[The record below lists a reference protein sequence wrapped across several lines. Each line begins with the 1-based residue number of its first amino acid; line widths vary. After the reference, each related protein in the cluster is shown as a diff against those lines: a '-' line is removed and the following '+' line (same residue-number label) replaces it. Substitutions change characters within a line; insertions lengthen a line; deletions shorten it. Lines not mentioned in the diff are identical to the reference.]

1 MKKKSKKEIN
11 CIKVNLNTKIKNDN
25 PKRLN
30 NITYVKIKENY
41 DSYHKHNNQNQKI
54 PKDSSTINKLTI
66 KNEFDIKKTHY
77 KDNNINISL
86 IPYAHRKKINNK
98 NKEETKKIQRN
109 IISSRRIEYSKK
121 VKNAV
126 NIKRI
131 KNYKYDINKVII
143 IQKWVKGYLLRSFL
157 SNASEVEKIIN
168 EFVCHIHKYIFF
180 KLNIFK
186 KFKAYTFVNNKNI
199 NDNFIETKKYFSF
212 INDNISISN
221 INTNNN
227 TDTFTNNNTFSVGQ
241 ETPEIFENRNRG
253 LLIYQKR
260 IYKAP
265 SIRDLLMKNTDYDK
279 NKKINRTIN
288 PSNQNDKNE
297 INMIKF
303 QKAKSSN
310 NIKKNENIYKISSN
324 NNLYCKSIQTFSS
337 NNLKIK
343 EKEKDEINH
352 NKNGKTTN
360 LRTLLFSNINN
371 NINNNDEKLYKKPL
385 MKLLYITKETYLNKT
400 NIINTSPKSE
410 KLFLPKIY
418 QISLEENN
426 PINNEKIIKEKEYN
440 KKERND
446 NPTFGFEKIIIDEI
460 KEVKEDEEDDSQSQL
475 MKKINTSFYENFSE
489 SQISEININK
499 NNNKDYNIASS
510 SFQINP
516 CVYDKKKILIVLLI
530 KKQIN
535 FSLKPYV
542 FNTLKNYWKNKIF
555 S

>member
-1 MKKKSKKEIN
+1 MKKKSKREIN
-11 CIKVNLNTKIKNDN
+11 CIKVNLNTKIKYEN
-25 PKRLN
+25 PKQLN

-41 DSYHKHNNQNQKI
+41 DSYHKRNNQNQKI
-54 PKDSSTINKLTI
+54 SKDSSTINRLTI
-66 KNEFDIKKTHY
+66 KNEFELKNSHY
-77 KDNNINISL
+77 NANNINISL

-98 NKEETKKIQRN
+98 KIEEMEKMQRN
-109 IISSRRIEYSKK
+109 IISSRRLEYSKK

-126 NIKRI
+126 NIKKI
-131 KNYKYDINKVII
+131 KHFKYDINKVIV
-143 IQKWVKGYLLRSFL
+143 IQKWVKGYLLRCFL

-180 KLNIFK
+180 KFSIFK
-186 KFKAYTFVNNKNI
+186 KLRAYIFTNNKNI
-199 NDNFIETKKYFSF
+199 SDNFIETKKYFSF

-241 ETPEIFENRNRG
+241 ETPEVFENRNRG

-265 SIRDLLMKNTDYDK
+265 SIRDLLMKNTDFDK
-279 NKKINRTIN
+279 TKKINRTIN

-297 INMIKF
+297 INMIRF

-310 NIKKNENIYKISSN
+310 NIKKNENMYKINSN

-337 NNLKIK
+337 ANLKIK
-343 EKEKDEINH
+343 EKDEMSH

-360 LRTLLFSNINN
+360 LRTLLFSNIDNN
-371 NINNNDEKLYKKPL
+371 TNINNNVEKIYKKPL
-385 MKLLYITKETYLNKT
+385 LKSLYITKEIYLNKI

-410 KLFLPKIY
+410 KVFLPKIY
-418 QISLEENN
+418 QISLYEDNLINIDNN
-426 PINNEKIIKEKEYN
+426 IKEKDYN
-440 KKERND
+440 KKERNE
-446 NPTFGFEKIIIDEI
+446 NPAFGFEKILIDEI

-489 SQISEININK
+489 SQISEINNK
-499 NNNKDYNIASS
+499 KNKDYNIASS

-516 CVYDKKKILIVLLI
+516 CIYDKKKILIVLLL

-542 FNTLKNYWKNKIF
+542 FNTLKNYYKNKIF

>member
-1 MKKKSKKEIN
+1 MKKKSKREIN
-11 CIKVNLNTKIKNDN
+11 CIKVNLNTKIKCEN
-25 PKRLN
+25 PKKLN

-41 DSYHKHNNQNQKI
+41 DSYHKRNNQNQKI
-54 PKDSSTINKLTI
+54 SKDSSTINRLTI
-66 KNEFDIKKTHY
+66 KNEFELKKSHY
-77 KDNNINISL
+77 NVNNINISL

-98 NKEETKKIQRN
+98 KIEEMKKMQRN
-109 IISSRRIEYSKK
+109 IISSRRLEYSKK

-126 NIKRI
+126 NIKKI
-131 KNYKYDINKVII
+131 KQFKYDISKVIV
-143 IQKWVKGYLLRSFL
+143 IQKWVKGYLLRCFL

-180 KLNIFK
+180 KFSIFK
-186 KFKAYTFVNNKNI
+186 KLRAYTFLNNKNI
-199 NDNFIETKKYFSF
+199 SDNFIETKKYFSF

-241 ETPEIFENRNRG
+241 ETPEVFENRNRG

-265 SIRDLLMKNTDYDK
+265 SIRDLLMKNTDFDK
-279 NKKINRTIN
+279 TKKINRTIN

-297 INMIKF
+297 INMIRF

-310 NIKKNENIYKISSN
+310 NIKKNENMYKINSN

-337 NNLKIK
+337 ANLKIK
-343 EKEKDEINH
+343 EKDEMSH

-360 LRTLLFSNINN
+360 LRTLLFSNIDNN
-371 NINNNDEKLYKKPL
+371 TNINNNVEKIYKKPL
-385 MKLLYITKETYLNKT
+385 LKSLYITKEIYLNKI

-418 QISLEENN
+418 QISLYEDNLINIDNN
-426 PINNEKIIKEKEYN
+426 IKEKDYN
-440 KKERND
+440 KKERNE
-446 NPTFGFEKIIIDEI
+446 NPAFGFEKILIDEI

-489 SQISEININK
+489 SQISEINNK
-499 NNNKDYNIASS
+499 KNKDYNIASS

-516 CVYDKKKILIVLLI
+516 CIYDKKKILIVLLL

-542 FNTLKNYWKNKIF
+542 FNTLKNYYKNKIF

>member
-1 MKKKSKKEIN
+1 MKKKSKREIN
-11 CIKVNLNTKIKNDN
+11 CIKVNLNTKIKYEN
-25 PKRLN
+25 PKKLN

-41 DSYHKHNNQNQKI
+41 DSYHKRNNQNQKI
-54 PKDSSTINKLTI
+54 SKDSSTINRLTI
-66 KNEFDIKKTHY
+66 KNEFELKNYHY
-77 KDNNINISL
+77 NVNNINISL

-98 NKEETKKIQRN
+98 KIEEMKKMQRN
-109 IISSRRIEYSKK
+109 IISSRRLEYSKK

-126 NIKRI
+126 NIKKI
-131 KNYKYDINKVII
+131 KHFKYDINKVIV
-143 IQKWVKGYLLRSFL
+143 IQKWVKGYLLRCFL

-180 KLNIFK
+180 KFSIFK
-186 KFKAYTFVNNKNI
+186 KLRAYIFTNNKNI
-199 NDNFIETKKYFSF
+199 SDNFIETKKYFSF

-241 ETPEIFENRNRG
+241 ETPEVFENRNRG

-265 SIRDLLMKNTDYDK
+265 SIRDLLMKNTDFDK
-279 NKKINRTIN
+279 TKKINRTIN

-297 INMIKF
+297 INMIRF

-310 NIKKNENIYKISSN
+310 NIKKNENMYKINSN

-337 NNLKIK
+337 ANLKIK
-343 EKEKDEINH
+343 EKDETSH

-360 LRTLLFSNINN
+360 LRTLLFSNIDNN
-371 NINNNDEKLYKKPL
+371 TNINNNVEKIYKKPL
-385 MKLLYITKETYLNKT
+385 LKSLYITKEIYLNKIK
-400 NIINTSPKSE
+400 IINTSPKSE

-418 QISLEENN
+418 QISLYEDNLINIDNN
-426 PINNEKIIKEKEYN
+426 IKEKDYN
-440 KKERND
+440 KKERNE
-446 NPTFGFEKIIIDEI
+446 NPAFGFEKILIDEI

-489 SQISEININK
+489 SQISEINNK
-499 NNNKDYNIASS
+499 KNKDYNIASS

-516 CVYDKKKILIVLLI
+516 CIYDKKKILIVLLL

-542 FNTLKNYWKNKIF
+542 FNTLKNYYKNKIF

>member
-1 MKKKSKKEIN
+1 MKKKSKREIN
-11 CIKVNLNTKIKNDN
+11 CIKVNLNTKIKCEN
-25 PKRLN
+25 PKKLN

-41 DSYHKHNNQNQKI
+41 DSYHKRNNQNQKI
-54 PKDSSTINKLTI
+54 SKDSSTINRLTI
-66 KNEFDIKKTHY
+66 KNEFELKKSHY
-77 KDNNINISL
+77 NVNNINISL

-98 NKEETKKIQRN
+98 KIEEMKKMQRN
-109 IISSRRIEYSKK
+109 IISSRRLEYSKK

-126 NIKRI
+126 NIKKI
-131 KNYKYDINKVII
+131 KQFKYDISKVIV
-143 IQKWVKGYLLRSFL
+143 IQKWVKGYLLRCFL

-180 KLNIFK
+180 KFSIFK
-186 KFKAYTFVNNKNI
+186 KLRAYIFTNNKNI
-199 NDNFIETKKYFSF
+199 SDNFIETKKYFSF

-241 ETPEIFENRNRG
+241 ETPEVFENRNRG

-265 SIRDLLMKNTDYDK
+265 SIRDLLMKNTDFDK
-279 NKKINRTIN
+279 TKKINRTIN

-297 INMIKF
+297 INMIRF

-310 NIKKNENIYKISSN
+310 NIKKNENMYKINSN

-337 NNLKIK
+337 ANLKIK
-343 EKEKDEINH
+343 EKDEMSH

-360 LRTLLFSNINN
+360 LRTLLFSNIDNN
-371 NINNNDEKLYKKPL
+371 TNINNNVEKIYKKPL
-385 MKLLYITKETYLNKT
+385 LKSLYITKEIYLNKI

-418 QISLEENN
+418 QISLYEDNLINIDNN
-426 PINNEKIIKEKEYN
+426 IKEKDYN
-440 KKERND
+440 KKERNE
-446 NPTFGFEKIIIDEI
+446 NPAFGFEKILIDEI

-489 SQISEININK
+489 SQISEINNK
-499 NNNKDYNIASS
+499 KNKDYNIASS

-516 CVYDKKKILIVLLI
+516 CIYDKKKILIVLLL

-542 FNTLKNYWKNKIF
+542 FNTLKNYYKNKIF

>member
-1 MKKKSKKEIN
+1 MKKKSKREIN
-11 CIKVNLNTKIKNDN
+11 CIKVNLNTKIKCEN
-25 PKRLN
+25 PKKLN

-41 DSYHKHNNQNQKI
+41 DSYHKRNNQNQKI
-54 PKDSSTINKLTI
+54 SKDSSTINRLTI
-66 KNEFDIKKTHY
+66 KNEFELKKSHY
-77 KDNNINISL
+77 NVNNINISL

-98 NKEETKKIQRN
+98 KIEEMKKMQRN
-109 IISSRRIEYSKK
+109 IISSRRLEYSKK

-126 NIKRI
+126 NIKKI
-131 KNYKYDINKVII
+131 KQFKYDINKVIV
-143 IQKWVKGYLLRSFL
+143 IQKWVKGYLLRCFL

-180 KLNIFK
+180 KFSIFK
-186 KFKAYTFVNNKNI
+186 KLRAYIFTNNKNI
-199 NDNFIETKKYFSF
+199 SDNFIETKKYFSF

-241 ETPEIFENRNRG
+241 ETPEVFENRNRG

-265 SIRDLLMKNTDYDK
+265 SIRDLLMKNTDFDK
-279 NKKINRTIN
+279 TKKINRTIN

-297 INMIKF
+297 INMIRF

-310 NIKKNENIYKISSN
+310 NIKKNENMYKINSN

-337 NNLKIK
+337 ANLKIK
-343 EKEKDEINH
+343 EKDETSH

-360 LRTLLFSNINN
+360 LRTLLFSNIDNN
-371 NINNNDEKLYKKPL
+371 TNINNNVEKIYKKPL
-385 MKLLYITKETYLNKT
+385 LKSLYITKEIYLNKIK
-400 NIINTSPKSE
+400 IINTSPKSE

-418 QISLEENN
+418 QISLYEDNLINIDNN
-426 PINNEKIIKEKEYN
+426 IKEKDYN
-440 KKERND
+440 KKERNE
-446 NPTFGFEKIIIDEI
+446 NPAFGFEKILIDEI

-489 SQISEININK
+489 SQISEINNK
-499 NNNKDYNIASS
+499 KNKDYNIASS

-516 CVYDKKKILIVLLI
+516 CIYDKKKILIVLLL

-542 FNTLKNYWKNKIF
+542 FNTLKNYYKNKIF

>member
-1 MKKKSKKEIN
+1 MKKKSKREIN
-11 CIKVNLNTKIKNDN
+11 CIKVNLNTKIKCEN
-25 PKRLN
+25 PKKLN

-41 DSYHKHNNQNQKI
+41 DSYHKRNNQNQKI
-54 PKDSSTINKLTI
+54 SKDSSTINRLTI
-66 KNEFDIKKTHY
+66 KNEFELKNYHY
-77 KDNNINISL
+77 NVNNINISL

-98 NKEETKKIQRN
+98 KIEEMKKMQRN
-109 IISSRRIEYSKK
+109 IISSRRLEYSKK

-126 NIKRI
+126 NIKKI
-131 KNYKYDINKVII
+131 KHFKYDINKVIV
-143 IQKWVKGYLLRSFL
+143 IQKWVKGYLLRCFL

-180 KLNIFK
+180 KFSIFK
-186 KFKAYTFVNNKNI
+186 KLRAYIFTNNKNI
-199 NDNFIETKKYFSF
+199 SDNFIETKKYFSF

-241 ETPEIFENRNRG
+241 ETPEVFENRNRG

-265 SIRDLLMKNTDYDK
+265 SIRDLLMKNTDFDK
-279 NKKINRTIN
+279 IKKINRTIN

-297 INMIKF
+297 INMIRF

-310 NIKKNENIYKISSN
+310 NIKKNENMYKINSN

-337 NNLKIK
+337 ANLKIK
-343 EKEKDEINH
+343 EKDEMSH

-360 LRTLLFSNINN
+360 LRTLLFSNIDNN
-371 NINNNDEKLYKKPL
+371 TNINNNVEKIYKKPL
-385 MKLLYITKETYLNKT
+385 LKSLYITKEIYLNKIK
-400 NIINTSPKSE
+400 IINTSPKSE

-418 QISLEENN
+418 QISLYEDNLINIDNN
-426 PINNEKIIKEKEYN
+426 IKEKDYN
-440 KKERND
+440 KKERNE
-446 NPTFGFEKIIIDEI
+446 NPAFGFEKILIDEI

-489 SQISEININK
+489 SQISEINNK
-499 NNNKDYNIASS
+499 KNKDYNIASS

-516 CVYDKKKILIVLLI
+516 CIYDKKKILIVLLL

-542 FNTLKNYWKNKIF
+542 FNTLKNYYKNKIF

>member
-1 MKKKSKKEIN
+1 MKKKSKREIN
-11 CIKVNLNTKIKNDN
+11 CIKVNLNTKIKYEN
-25 PKRLN
+25 PKKLN

-41 DSYHKHNNQNQKI
+41 DSYHKRNNQNQKI
-54 PKDSSTINKLTI
+54 SKDSSTINRLTI
-66 KNEFDIKKTHY
+66 KNEFELKKSHY
-77 KDNNINISL
+77 NVNNINISL

-98 NKEETKKIQRN
+98 KIEEMKKMQRN
-109 IISSRRIEYSKK
+109 IISSRRLEYSKK

-126 NIKRI
+126 NIKKI
-131 KNYKYDINKVII
+131 KHFKYDISKVIV
-143 IQKWVKGYLLRSFL
+143 IQKWVKGYLLRCFL

-180 KLNIFK
+180 KFSIFK
-186 KFKAYTFVNNKNI
+186 KLRAYIFTNNKNI
-199 NDNFIETKKYFSF
+199 SDNFIETKKYFSF

-241 ETPEIFENRNRG
+241 ETPEVFENRNRG

-265 SIRDLLMKNTDYDK
+265 SIRDLLMKNTDFDK
-279 NKKINRTIN
+279 TKKINRTIN

-297 INMIKF
+297 INMIRF

-310 NIKKNENIYKISSN
+310 NIKKNENMYKINSN

-337 NNLKIK
+337 ANLKIK
-343 EKEKDEINH
+343 EKDETSH

-360 LRTLLFSNINN
+360 LRTLLFSNIDNN
-371 NINNNDEKLYKKPL
+371 TNINNNVEKIYKKPL
-385 MKLLYITKETYLNKT
+385 LKSLYITKEIYLNKI

-418 QISLEENN
+418 QISLYEDNLINIDNN
-426 PINNEKIIKEKEYN
+426 IKEKDYN
-440 KKERND
+440 KKERNE
-446 NPTFGFEKIIIDEI
+446 NPAFGFEKILIDEI

-475 MKKINTSFYENFSE
+475 MKKINTSFYENFSD
-489 SQISEININK
+489 SQISEINNK
-499 NNNKDYNIASS
+499 KNKDYNIASS

-516 CVYDKKKILIVLLI
+516 CIYDKKKILIVLLL

-542 FNTLKNYWKNKIF
+542 FNTLKNYYKNKIF

>member
-1 MKKKSKKEIN
+1 MKKKSKREIN
-11 CIKVNLNTKIKNDN
+11 CIKVNLNTKIKYEN
-25 PKRLN
+25 PKQLN

-41 DSYHKHNNQNQKI
+41 DSYHKRNNQNQKI
-54 PKDSSTINKLTI
+54 SKDSSTINRLTI
-66 KNEFDIKKTHY
+66 KNEFELKKSHY
-77 KDNNINISL
+77 NVNNINISL

-98 NKEETKKIQRN
+98 KIEEMKKMQRN
-109 IISSRRIEYSKK
+109 IISSRRLEYSKK

-126 NIKRI
+126 NIKKI
-131 KNYKYDINKVII
+131 KHFKYDINKVIV
-143 IQKWVKGYLLRSFL
+143 IQKWVKGYLLRCFL

-180 KLNIFK
+180 KFSIFK
-186 KFKAYTFVNNKNI
+186 KLRAYIFTNNKNI
-199 NDNFIETKKYFSF
+199 SDNFIETKKYFSF

-241 ETPEIFENRNRG
+241 ETPEVFENRNRG

-265 SIRDLLMKNTDYDK
+265 SIRDLLMKNTDFDK
-279 NKKINRTIN
+279 TKKINRTIN

-297 INMIKF
+297 INMIRF

-310 NIKKNENIYKISSN
+310 NIKKNENMYKINSN

-337 NNLKIK
+337 ANLKIK
-343 EKEKDEINH
+343 EKEEMSH

-360 LRTLLFSNINN
+360 LRTLLFSNIDNN
-371 NINNNDEKLYKKPL
+371 TNINNNVEKIYKKPL
-385 MKLLYITKETYLNKT
+385 LKSLYITKEIYLNKIK
-400 NIINTSPKSE
+400 IINTSPKSE

-418 QISLEENN
+418 QISLYEDNLINIDNN
-426 PINNEKIIKEKEYN
+426 IKEKDYN
-440 KKERND
+440 KKERNE
-446 NPTFGFEKIIIDEI
+446 NPAFGFEKILIDEI

-489 SQISEININK
+489 SQISEINNK
-499 NNNKDYNIASS
+499 KNKDYNIASS

-516 CVYDKKKILIVLLI
+516 CIYDKKKILIVLLL

-542 FNTLKNYWKNKIF
+542 FNTLKNYYKNKIF

>member
-1 MKKKSKKEIN
+1 MKKKSKREIN
-11 CIKVNLNTKIKNDN
+11 CIKVNLNTKIKYEN
-25 PKRLN
+25 PKKLN

-41 DSYHKHNNQNQKI
+41 DSYHKRNNQNQKI
-54 PKDSSTINKLTI
+54 SKDSSTINRLTI
-66 KNEFDIKKTHY
+66 KNEFELKKSHY
-77 KDNNINISL
+77 NVNNINISL

-98 NKEETKKIQRN
+98 KIEEMKKMQRN
-109 IISSRRIEYSKK
+109 IISSRRLEYSKK

-126 NIKRI
+126 NVKKIKHF
-131 KNYKYDINKVII
+131 KYDINKVIV
-143 IQKWVKGYLLRSFL
+143 IQKWVKGYLLRCFL

-168 EFVCHIHKYIFF
+168 EFVCHLHKYIFF
-180 KLNIFK
+180 KFNIFK
-186 KFKAYTFVNNKNI
+186 KLRAYTFVNNKNI
-199 NDNFIETKKYFSF
+199 SDNFIETKKYFSF

-241 ETPEIFENRNRG
+241 ETPEVFENRNRG

-265 SIRDLLMKNTDYDK
+265 SIRDLLMKNTDFDK
-279 NKKINRTIN
+279 TKKINRTIN

-297 INMIKF
+297 INMIRF

-310 NIKKNENIYKISSN
+310 NIKKNENMYKINSN

-337 NNLKIK
+337 ANLKIK
-343 EKEKDEINH
+343 EKDEMSH

-360 LRTLLFSNINN
+360 LRTLLFSNIDNN
-371 NINNNDEKLYKKPL
+371 TNINNNVEKIYKKPL
-385 MKLLYITKETYLNKT
+385 LKSLYITKEIYLNKIK
-400 NIINTSPKSE
+400 IINTSPKSE

-418 QISLEENN
+418 QISLYEDNLINIDNN
-426 PINNEKIIKEKEYN
+426 IKEKDYN
-440 KKERND
+440 KKERNE
-446 NPTFGFEKIIIDEI
+446 NPAFGFEKILIDEI

-489 SQISEININK
+489 SQISEINNK
-499 NNNKDYNIASS
+499 KNKDYNIASS

-516 CVYDKKKILIVLLI
+516 CIYDKKKILIVLLL

-542 FNTLKNYWKNKIF
+542 FNTLKNYYKNKIF

>member
-1 MKKKSKKEIN
+1 MKMKSKREIN
-11 CIKVNLNTKIKNDN
+11 CIKVNLNTKIKYEN
-25 PKRLN
+25 PKKLN

-41 DSYHKHNNQNQKI
+41 DSYHKRNNQNQKI
-54 PKDSSTINKLTI
+54 SKDSSTINRLTI
-66 KNEFDIKKTHY
+66 KNEFEPKKSHY
-77 KDNNINISL
+77 NVNNINISL

-98 NKEETKKIQRN
+98 KIEEMKKIQRN
-109 IISSRRIEYSKK
+109 IISSRRLEYSKK

-126 NIKRI
+126 NIKKI
-131 KNYKYDINKVII
+131 KQFKYDISKVIV
-143 IQKWVKGYLLRSFL
+143 IQKWVKGYLLRCFL

-180 KLNIFK
+180 KFSIFK
-186 KFKAYTFVNNKNI
+186 KLRAYNFVNNKNI
-199 NDNFIETKKYFSF
+199 SDNFIETKKYFSF

-241 ETPEIFENRNRG
+241 ETPEVFENRNRG

-265 SIRDLLMKNTDYDK
+265 SIRDLLMKNTDFDK
-279 NKKINRTIN
+279 TKKINRTIN

-297 INMIKF
+297 INMIRF

-310 NIKKNENIYKISSN
+310 NIKKNENMYKINSN

-337 NNLKIK
+337 ANLKIK
-343 EKEKDEINH
+343 EKEEMSH

-360 LRTLLFSNINN
+360 LRTLLFSNIDNN
-371 NINNNDEKLYKKPL
+371 TNINNNVEKIYKKPL
-385 MKLLYITKETYLNKT
+385 LKSLYITKEIYLNKI

-418 QISLEENN
+418 QISLYEDNLINIDNN
-426 PINNEKIIKEKEYN
+426 IKEKDYN
-440 KKERND
+440 KKERNE
-446 NPTFGFEKIIIDEI
+446 NPAFGFEKILIDEI

-489 SQISEININK
+489 SQISEINNK
-499 NNNKDYNIASS
+499 KNKDYNIASS

-516 CVYDKKKILIVLLI
+516 CIYDKKKILIVLLL

-542 FNTLKNYWKNKIF
+542 FNTLKNYYKNKIF

>member
-1 MKKKSKKEIN
+1 MKKKSKREIN
-11 CIKVNLNTKIKNDN
+11 CIKVNLNTKIKCEN
-25 PKRLN
+25 PKKLN

-41 DSYHKHNNQNQKI
+41 DSYHKRNNQNQKI
-54 PKDSSTINKLTI
+54 SKDSSTINRLTI
-66 KNEFDIKKTHY
+66 KNEFELKNSHY
-77 KDNNINISL
+77 NVNNINISL
-86 IPYAHRKKINNK
+86 IPYDHRKKINNK
-98 NKEETKKIQRN
+98 KLEEMKKMQRN
-109 IISSRRIEYSKK
+109 IISSRRLEYSKK

-126 NIKRI
+126 NIKKI
-131 KNYKYDINKVII
+131 KHFKYDISKVIV
-143 IQKWVKGYLLRSFL
+143 IQKWVKGYLLRCFL

-180 KLNIFK
+180 KFSIFK
-186 KFKAYTFVNNKNI
+186 KLRAYIFTNNKNI
-199 NDNFIETKKYFSF
+199 SDNFIETKKYFSF

-241 ETPEIFENRNRG
+241 ETPEVFENRNRG

-265 SIRDLLMKNTDYDK
+265 SIRDLLMKNTDFDK
-279 NKKINRTIN
+279 TKKINRTIN

-297 INMIKF
+297 INMIRF

-310 NIKKNENIYKISSN
+310 NIKKNENMYKINSN

-337 NNLKIK
+337 ANLKIK
-343 EKEKDEINH
+343 EKDEMSH

-360 LRTLLFSNINN
+360 LRTLLFSNIDNN
-371 NINNNDEKLYKKPL
+371 ININNNVEKIYKKPL
-385 MKLLYITKETYLNKT
+385 LKSLYITKEIYLNKI

-418 QISLEENN
+418 QISLYEDNLINIDNN
-426 PINNEKIIKEKEYN
+426 IKEKDYN
-440 KKERND
+440 KKERNE
-446 NPTFGFEKIIIDEI
+446 NPAFGFEKILIDEI

-489 SQISEININK
+489 SQISEINNK
-499 NNNKDYNIASS
+499 KNKDYNIASS

-516 CVYDKKKILIVLLI
+516 CIYDKKKILIVLLL

-542 FNTLKNYWKNKIF
+542 FNTLKNYYKNKIF

>member
-1 MKKKSKKEIN
+1 MKKKSKREIN
-11 CIKVNLNTKIKNDN
+11 CIKVNLNTKIKYEN
-25 PKRLN
+25 PKKLN

-41 DSYHKHNNQNQKI
+41 DSYHKRNNQNQKI
-54 PKDSSTINKLTI
+54 SKDSSTINRLTI
-66 KNEFDIKKTHY
+66 KNEFELKKSHY
-77 KDNNINISL
+77 NVNNINISL

-98 NKEETKKIQRN
+98 KIEEMKKMQRN
-109 IISSRRIEYSKK
+109 IISSRRLEYSKK

-126 NIKRI
+126 NIKKI
-131 KNYKYDINKVII
+131 KQFKYDISKVIV
-143 IQKWVKGYLLRSFL
+143 IQKWVKGYLLRCFL

-180 KLNIFK
+180 KFSIFK
-186 KFKAYTFVNNKNI
+186 KLRAYTFINNKNI
-199 NDNFIETKKYFSF
+199 SDNFIETKKYFSF

-241 ETPEIFENRNRG
+241 ETPEVFENRNRG

-265 SIRDLLMKNTDYDK
+265 SIRDLLMKNTDFDK
-279 NKKINRTIN
+279 TKKINRTIN

-297 INMIKF
+297 INMIRF

-310 NIKKNENIYKISSN
+310 NIKKNENMYKINSN

-337 NNLKIK
+337 ANLKIK
-343 EKEKDEINH
+343 EKDEMSH

-360 LRTLLFSNINN
+360 LRTLLFSNIDNN
-371 NINNNDEKLYKKPL
+371 TNINNNVEKIYKKPL
-385 MKLLYITKETYLNKT
+385 LKSLYITKEIYLNKI

-418 QISLEENN
+418 QISLYEDNLINIDNN
-426 PINNEKIIKEKEYN
+426 IKEKDYN
-440 KKERND
+440 KKERNE
-446 NPTFGFEKIIIDEI
+446 NPAFGFEKILIDEI

-489 SQISEININK
+489 SQISEINNK
-499 NNNKDYNIASS
+499 KNKDYNIASS

-516 CVYDKKKILIVLLI
+516 CIYDKKKILIVLLL

-542 FNTLKNYWKNKIF
+542 FNTLKNYYKNKIF

>member
-1 MKKKSKKEIN
+1 MKKKSKREIN
-11 CIKVNLNTKIKNDN
+11 CIKVNLNTKIKYEN
-25 PKRLN
+25 PKKLN

-41 DSYHKHNNQNQKI
+41 DSYHKRNNQNQKI
-54 PKDSSTINKLTI
+54 SKDSSTINRLTI
-66 KNEFDIKKTHY
+66 KNEFELKNSHY
-77 KDNNINISL
+77 NVNNINISL

-98 NKEETKKIQRN
+98 KIEEMKKMQRN
-109 IISSRRIEYSKK
+109 IISSRRLEYSKK

-126 NIKRI
+126 NIKKI
-131 KNYKYDINKVII
+131 KQFKYDISKVIV
-143 IQKWVKGYLLRSFL
+143 IQKWVKGYLLRCFL

-180 KLNIFK
+180 KFSIFK
-186 KFKAYTFVNNKNI
+186 KLRAYIFTNNKNI
-199 NDNFIETKKYFSF
+199 SDNFIETKKYFSF

-241 ETPEIFENRNRG
+241 ETPEVFENRNRG

-265 SIRDLLMKNTDYDK
+265 SIRDLLMKNTDFDK
-279 NKKINRTIN
+279 TKKINRTIN

-297 INMIKF
+297 INMIRF

-310 NIKKNENIYKISSN
+310 NIKKNENMYKINSN

-337 NNLKIK
+337 ANLKIK
-343 EKEKDEINH
+343 EKDEMSH

-360 LRTLLFSNINN
+360 LRTLLFSNIDNN
-371 NINNNDEKLYKKPL
+371 ININNNVEKIYKKPL
-385 MKLLYITKETYLNKT
+385 LKSLYITKEIYLNKI

-418 QISLEENN
+418 QISLYEDNLINIDNN
-426 PINNEKIIKEKEYN
+426 IKEKDYN
-440 KKERND
+440 KKERNE
-446 NPTFGFEKIIIDEI
+446 NPAFGFEKILIDEI

-489 SQISEININK
+489 SQISEINNK
-499 NNNKDYNIASS
+499 KNKDYNIASS

-516 CVYDKKKILIVLLI
+516 CIYDKKKILIVLLL

-542 FNTLKNYWKNKIF
+542 FNTLKNYYKNKIF

>member
-1 MKKKSKKEIN
+1 MKKKSKREIN
-11 CIKVNLNTKIKNDN
+11 CIKVNLNTKIKYEN
-25 PKRLN
+25 PKKLN

-41 DSYHKHNNQNQKI
+41 DSYHKRNNQNQKI
-54 PKDSSTINKLTI
+54 SKDSSTINRLTI
-66 KNEFDIKKTHY
+66 KNEFELKNSHY
-77 KDNNINISL
+77 NANNINISL

-98 NKEETKKIQRN
+98 KIEEMKKMQRN
-109 IISSRRIEYSKK
+109 IISSRRLEYSKK

-126 NIKRI
+126 NIKKI
-131 KNYKYDINKVII
+131 KQFKYDISKVIV
-143 IQKWVKGYLLRSFL
+143 IQKWVKGYLLRCFL

-168 EFVCHIHKYIFF
+168 EFVCHLHKYIFF
-180 KLNIFK
+180 KFSIFK
-186 KFKAYTFVNNKNI
+186 KLRAYTFVNNKNI
-199 NDNFIETKKYFSF
+199 SDNFIETKKYFSF

-241 ETPEIFENRNRG
+241 ETPEVFENRNRG

-265 SIRDLLMKNTDYDK
+265 SIRDLLMKNTDFDK
-279 NKKINRTIN
+279 TKKINRTIN

-297 INMIKF
+297 INMIRF

-310 NIKKNENIYKISSN
+310 NIKKNENMYKINSN

-337 NNLKIK
+337 ANLKIK
-343 EKEKDEINH
+343 EKDEMSH

-360 LRTLLFSNINN
+360 LRTLLFSNIDNN
-371 NINNNDEKLYKKPL
+371 TNINNNVEKIYKKPL
-385 MKLLYITKETYLNKT
+385 LKSLYITKEIYLNKIK
-400 NIINTSPKSE
+400 IINTSPKSE

-418 QISLEENN
+418 QISLYEDNLINIDNN
-426 PINNEKIIKEKEYN
+426 IKEKDYN
-440 KKERND
+440 KKERNE
-446 NPTFGFEKIIIDEI
+446 NPAFGFEKILIDEI

-489 SQISEININK
+489 SQISEINNK
-499 NNNKDYNIASS
+499 KNKDYNIASS

-516 CVYDKKKILIVLLI
+516 CIYDKKKILIVLLL

-542 FNTLKNYWKNKIF
+542 FNTLKNYYKNKIF

>member
-1 MKKKSKKEIN
+1 MKKKSKREIN
-11 CIKVNLNTKIKNDN
+11 CIKVNLNTKIKCEN
-25 PKRLN
+25 PKKLN

-41 DSYHKHNNQNQKI
+41 DSYHKRNNQNQKI
-54 PKDSSTINKLTI
+54 SKDSSTINRLTI
-66 KNEFDIKKTHY
+66 KNDFELKNSHY
-77 KDNNINISL
+77 NVNNINISL

-98 NKEETKKIQRN
+98 KIEEMKKMQRN
-109 IISSRRIEYSKK
+109 IISSRRLEYSKK

-126 NIKRI
+126 NIKKI
-131 KNYKYDINKVII
+131 KQFKYDISKVIV
-143 IQKWVKGYLLRSFL
+143 IQKWVKGYLLRCFL

-168 EFVCHIHKYIFF
+168 EFVCHLHKYIFF
-180 KLNIFK
+180 KFSIFK
-186 KFKAYTFVNNKNI
+186 KLRAYTFINNKNI
-199 NDNFIETKKYFSF
+199 SDNFIETKKYFSF

-241 ETPEIFENRNRG
+241 ETPEVFENRNRG

-265 SIRDLLMKNTDYDK
+265 SIRDLLMKNTDFDK
-279 NKKINRTIN
+279 TKKINRTIN

-297 INMIKF
+297 INMIRF

-310 NIKKNENIYKISSN
+310 NIKKNENMYKINSN

-337 NNLKIK
+337 ANLKIK
-343 EKEKDEINH
+343 EKDEMSH

-360 LRTLLFSNINN
+360 LRTLLFSNIDNN
-371 NINNNDEKLYKKPL
+371 TNINNNVEKIYKKPL
-385 MKLLYITKETYLNKT
+385 LKSLYITKEIYLNKI

-418 QISLEENN
+418 QISLYEDNLINIDNN
-426 PINNEKIIKEKEYN
+426 IKEKDYN
-440 KKERND
+440 KKERNE
-446 NPTFGFEKIIIDEI
+446 NPAFGFEKILIDEI

-489 SQISEININK
+489 SQISEINNK
-499 NNNKDYNIASS
+499 KNKDYNIASS

-516 CVYDKKKILIVLLI
+516 CIYDKKKILIVLLL

-542 FNTLKNYWKNKIF
+542 FNTLKNYYKNKIF

>member
-1 MKKKSKKEIN
+1 MKKKSKREIN
-11 CIKVNLNTKIKNDN
+11 CIKVNLNTKIKYEN
-25 PKRLN
+25 PKKLN

-41 DSYHKHNNQNQKI
+41 DSYHKRNNQNQKI
-54 PKDSSTINKLTI
+54 SKDSSTINRLTI
-66 KNEFDIKKTHY
+66 KNEFELKNSHY
-77 KDNNINISL
+77 NVNNINISL

-98 NKEETKKIQRN
+98 KIEEMKKMQRN
-109 IISSRRIEYSKK
+109 IISSRRLEYSKK

-126 NIKRI
+126 NIKKI
-131 KNYKYDINKVII
+131 KQFKYDISKVIV
-143 IQKWVKGYLLRSFL
+143 IQKWVKGYLLRCFL

-180 KLNIFK
+180 KFSIFK
-186 KFKAYTFVNNKNI
+186 KLRAYTLVNNKNI
-199 NDNFIETKKYFSF
+199 SDNFIETKKYFSF

-241 ETPEIFENRNRG
+241 ETPEVFENRNRG

-265 SIRDLLMKNTDYDK
+265 SIRDLLMKNTDFDK
-279 NKKINRTIN
+279 TKKINRTIN

-297 INMIKF
+297 INMIRF

-310 NIKKNENIYKISSN
+310 NIKKNENMYKINSN

-337 NNLKIK
+337 ANLKIK
-343 EKEKDEINH
+343 EKDEMSH

-360 LRTLLFSNINN
+360 LRTLLFSNIDNN
-371 NINNNDEKLYKKPL
+371 TNINNNVEKIYKKPL
-385 MKLLYITKETYLNKT
+385 LKSLYITKEIYLNKIK
-400 NIINTSPKSE
+400 IINTSPKSE

-418 QISLEENN
+418 QISLYEDNLINIDNN
-426 PINNEKIIKEKEYN
+426 IKEKDYN
-440 KKERND
+440 KKERNE
-446 NPTFGFEKIIIDEI
+446 NPAFGFEKILIDEI

-489 SQISEININK
+489 SQISEINNK
-499 NNNKDYNIASS
+499 KNKDYNIASS

-516 CVYDKKKILIVLLI
+516 CIYDKKKILIVLLL

-542 FNTLKNYWKNKIF
+542 FNTLKNYYKNKIF

>member
-1 MKKKSKKEIN
+1 MKKKSKREIN
-11 CIKVNLNTKIKNDN
+11 CIKVNLNTKIKYEN
-25 PKRLN
+25 PKKLN

-41 DSYHKHNNQNQKI
+41 DSYHKRNNQNQKI
-54 PKDSSTINKLTI
+54 SKDSSTINRLTI
-66 KNEFDIKKTHY
+66 KNEFELKNSHY
-77 KDNNINISL
+77 NVNNINISL

-98 NKEETKKIQRN
+98 KIEEMKKMQRN
-109 IISSRRIEYSKK
+109 IISSRRLEYSKK

-126 NIKRI
+126 NIKKI
-131 KNYKYDINKVII
+131 KQFKYDISKVIV
-143 IQKWVKGYLLRSFL
+143 IQKWVKGYLLRCFL

-168 EFVCHIHKYIFF
+168 EFVCHLHKYIFF
-180 KLNIFK
+180 KFSIFK
-186 KFKAYTFVNNKNI
+186 KLRAYTFVNNKNI
-199 NDNFIETKKYFSF
+199 SDNFIETKKYFSF

-241 ETPEIFENRNRG
+241 ETPEVFENRNRG

-265 SIRDLLMKNTDYDK
+265 SIRDLLMKNTDFDK
-279 NKKINRTIN
+279 TKKINRTIN

-297 INMIKF
+297 INMIRF

-310 NIKKNENIYKISSN
+310 NIKKNENMYKINSN

-337 NNLKIK
+337 ANLKIK
-343 EKEKDEINH
+343 EKDETSH

-360 LRTLLFSNINN
+360 LRTLLFSNIDNN
-371 NINNNDEKLYKKPL
+371 TNINNNVEKIYKKPL
-385 MKLLYITKETYLNKT
+385 LKSLYITKEIYLNKI

-418 QISLEENN
+418 QISLYEDNLINIDNN
-426 PINNEKIIKEKEYN
+426 IKEKDYN
-440 KKERND
+440 KKERNE
-446 NPTFGFEKIIIDEI
+446 NPAFGFEKILIDEI

-489 SQISEININK
+489 SQISEINNK
-499 NNNKDYNIASS
+499 KNKDYNIASS

-516 CVYDKKKILIVLLI
+516 CIYDKKKILIVLLL

-542 FNTLKNYWKNKIF
+542 FNTLKNYYKNKIF

>member
-1 MKKKSKKEIN
+1 MKKKSKREIN
-11 CIKVNLNTKIKNDN
+11 CIKVNLNTKIKYEN
-25 PKRLN
+25 PKKLN

-41 DSYHKHNNQNQKI
+41 DSYHKRNNQNQKI
-54 PKDSSTINKLTI
+54 SKDSSTINRLTI
-66 KNEFDIKKTHY
+66 KNEFELKKSHY
-77 KDNNINISL
+77 NVNNINISL

-98 NKEETKKIQRN
+98 KIEEMKKMQRN
-109 IISSRRIEYSKK
+109 IISSRRLEYSKK

-126 NIKRI
+126 NIKKI
-131 KNYKYDINKVII
+131 KHFKYDISKVIV
-143 IQKWVKGYLLRSFL
+143 IQKWVKGYLLRCFL

-180 KLNIFK
+180 KFSIFK
-186 KFKAYTFVNNKNI
+186 KLRAYIFTNNKNI
-199 NDNFIETKKYFSF
+199 SDNFIETKKYFSF

-241 ETPEIFENRNRG
+241 ETPEVFENRNRG

-265 SIRDLLMKNTDYDK
+265 SIRDLLMKNTDFDK
-279 NKKINRTIN
+279 TKKINRTIN

-297 INMIKF
+297 INMIRF

-310 NIKKNENIYKISSN
+310 NIKKNENMYKINSN

-337 NNLKIK
+337 ANLKIK
-343 EKEKDEINH
+343 EKDETSH

-360 LRTLLFSNINN
+360 LRTLLFSNIDNN
-371 NINNNDEKLYKKPL
+371 TNINNNVEKIYKKPL
-385 MKLLYITKETYLNKT
+385 LKSLYITKEIYLNKIK
-400 NIINTSPKSE
+400 IINTSPKSE

-418 QISLEENN
+418 QISLYEDNL
-426 PINNEKIIKEKEYN
+426 INIDNIIKEKDYN
-440 KKERND
+440 KKERNE
-446 NPTFGFEKIIIDEI
+446 NPSFAFEKILIDEI

-489 SQISEININK
+489 SQISEINNK
-499 NNNKDYNIASS
+499 KNKDYNIASS

-516 CVYDKKKILIVLLI
+516 CIYDKKKILIVLLL

-542 FNTLKNYWKNKIF
+542 FNTLKNYYKNKIF

>member
-1 MKKKSKKEIN
+1 MKKKSKREIN
-11 CIKVNLNTKIKNDN
+11 CIKVNLNTKNKYENH
-25 PKRLN
+25 KKLN

-41 DSYHKHNNQNQKI
+41 DSYHKRNNPTQKI
-54 PKDSSTINKLTI
+54 SKDSSTINRLTI
-66 KNEFDIKKTHY
+66 KDEFEIKKIHY
-77 KDNNINISL
+77 HENNINISL
-86 IPYAHRKKINNK
+86 IPYSHKKKINNK
-98 NKEETKKIQRN
+98 KKEETKNIQRN
-109 IISSRRIEYSKK
+109 IISLRRMEYSKK
-121 VKNAV
+121 VKNAA
-126 NIKRI
+126 NIKKI
-131 KNYKYDINKVII
+131 KNCKYDINKIII

-180 KLNIFK
+180 KFSIFK
-186 KFKAYTFVNNKNI
+186 KLRAYIFTNNKNI
-199 NDNFIETKKYFSF
+199 SDNFIETKKYFSF

-241 ETPEIFENRNRG
+241 ETPEVFENRNRG

-265 SIRDLLMKNTDYDK
+265 SIRDLLMKNTDFDK
-279 NKKINRTIN
+279 TKKINRTIN

-297 INMIKF
+297 INMIRF

-310 NIKKNENIYKISSN
+310 NIKKNENMYKINSN

-337 NNLKIK
+337 ANLKIK
-343 EKEKDEINH
+343 EKDEMSH

-360 LRTLLFSNINN
+360 LRTLLFSNIDNNTNTNN
-371 NINNNDEKLYKKPL
+371 NVEKIYKKPL
-385 MKLLYITKETYLNKT
+385 LKSLYITKEIYLNKI

-418 QISLEENN
+418 QISLYEDNLINIDNN
-426 PINNEKIIKEKEYN
+426 IKEKDYN
-440 KKERND
+440 KKERNE
-446 NPTFGFEKIIIDEI
+446 NPAFGFEKILIDEI

-489 SQISEININK
+489 SQISEINNK
-499 NNNKDYNIASS
+499 KNKDYNIASS

-516 CVYDKKKILIVLLI
+516 CIYDKKKILIVLLL

-542 FNTLKNYWKNKIF
+542 FNTLKNYYKNKIF

>member
-1 MKKKSKKEIN
+1 MKKKSKREIN
-11 CIKVNLNTKIKNDN
+11 CIKVNLNTKIKCEN
-25 PKRLN
+25 PKKLN

-41 DSYHKHNNQNQKI
+41 DSYHKRNNQNQKI
-54 PKDSSTINKLTI
+54 SKDSSTINRLTI
-66 KNEFDIKKTHY
+66 KNEFELKNSHY
-77 KDNNINISL
+77 NVNNINISL

-98 NKEETKKIQRN
+98 KIEEMKKMQRN
-109 IISSRRIEYSKK
+109 IISSRRLEYSKK

-126 NIKRI
+126 NIKKI
-131 KNYKYDINKVII
+131 KHFKYDINKVIV
-143 IQKWVKGYLLRSFL
+143 IQKWVKGYLLRCFL

-180 KLNIFK
+180 KFSIFK
-186 KFKAYTFVNNKNI
+186 KLRAYIFTNNKNI
-199 NDNFIETKKYFSF
+199 SDNFIETKKYFSF

-241 ETPEIFENRNRG
+241 ETPEVFENRNRG

-265 SIRDLLMKNTDYDK
+265 SIRDLLMKNTDFDK
-279 NKKINRTIN
+279 TKKINRTIN

-297 INMIKF
+297 INMIRF

-310 NIKKNENIYKISSN
+310 NIKKNENMYKINSN

-337 NNLKIK
+337 ANLKIK
-343 EKEKDEINH
+343 EKDETSH

-360 LRTLLFSNINN
+360 LRTLLFSNIDNN
-371 NINNNDEKLYKKPL
+371 TNINNNVEKIYKKPL
-385 MKLLYITKETYLNKT
+385 LKSLYITKEIYLNKI

-418 QISLEENN
+418 QISLYEDNLINIDNN
-426 PINNEKIIKEKEYN
+426 IKEKDYN
-440 KKERND
+440 KKERNE
-446 NPTFGFEKIIIDEI
+446 NPAFGFEKILIDEI

-489 SQISEININK
+489 SQISEINNK
-499 NNNKDYNIASS
+499 KNKDYNIASS

-516 CVYDKKKILIVLLI
+516 CIYDKKKILIVLLL

-542 FNTLKNYWKNKIF
+542 FNTLKNYYKNKIF

>member
-1 MKKKSKKEIN
+1 MKKKSKREIN
-11 CIKVNLNTKIKNDN
+11 CIKVDLNTKIEYEN
-25 PKRLN
+25 PKKLN

-41 DSYHKHNNQNQKI
+41 DSYHKRNNQNQKI
-54 PKDSSTINKLTI
+54 SKDSSTINRLTI
-66 KNEFDIKKTHY
+66 KNEFELKKSHY
-77 KDNNINISL
+77 NVNNINISL

-98 NKEETKKIQRN
+98 KIEEMKKMQRN
-109 IISSRRIEYSKK
+109 IISSRRLEYSKK

-126 NIKRI
+126 NIKKI
-131 KNYKYDINKVII
+131 KQFKYDISKVIV
-143 IQKWVKGYLLRSFL
+143 IQKWVKGYLLRCFL

-180 KLNIFK
+180 KFSIFK
-186 KFKAYTFVNNKNI
+186 KLRAYIFTNNKNI
-199 NDNFIETKKYFSF
+199 SDNFIETKKYFSF

-241 ETPEIFENRNRG
+241 ETPEVFENRNRG

-265 SIRDLLMKNTDYDK
+265 SIRDLLMKNTDFDK
-279 NKKINRTIN
+279 TKKINRTIN

-297 INMIKF
+297 INMIRF

-310 NIKKNENIYKISSN
+310 NIKKNENMYKINSN

-337 NNLKIK
+337 ANLKIK
-343 EKEKDEINH
+343 EKDEMSH

-360 LRTLLFSNINN
+360 LRTLLFSNIDNN
-371 NINNNDEKLYKKPL
+371 TNINNNVEKIYKKPL
-385 MKLLYITKETYLNKT
+385 LKSLYITKEIYLNKIK
-400 NIINTSPKSE
+400 IINTSPKSE

-418 QISLEENN
+418 QISLYEDNLINIDNN
-426 PINNEKIIKEKEYN
+426 IKEKDYN
-440 KKERND
+440 KKERNE
-446 NPTFGFEKIIIDEI
+446 NPAFGFEKILIDEI

-489 SQISEININK
+489 SQISEINNK
-499 NNNKDYNIASS
+499 KNKDYNIASS

-516 CVYDKKKILIVLLI
+516 CIYDKKKILIVLLL

>member
-1 MKKKSKKEIN
+1 MKKKSKREIN
-11 CIKVNLNTKIKNDN
+11 CIKVNLNTKIKYEN
-25 PKRLN
+25 PKKLN

-41 DSYHKHNNQNQKI
+41 DSYHKRNNQNQKI
-54 PKDSSTINKLTI
+54 SKDSSTINRLTI
-66 KNEFDIKKTHY
+66 KNEFELKKSHY
-77 KDNNINISL
+77 NVNNINISL

-98 NKEETKKIQRN
+98 KIEEMKKMQRN
-109 IISSRRIEYSKK
+109 IISSRRLEYSKK

-126 NIKRI
+126 NIKKI
-131 KNYKYDINKVII
+131 KQFKYDISKVIV
-143 IQKWVKGYLLRSFL
+143 IQKWVKGYLLRCFL

-180 KLNIFK
+180 KFSIFK
-186 KFKAYTFVNNKNI
+186 KLRAYTFLNNKNI
-199 NDNFIETKKYFSF
+199 SDNFIETKKYFSF

-241 ETPEIFENRNRG
+241 ETPEVFENRNRG

-265 SIRDLLMKNTDYDK
+265 SIRDLLMKNTDFDK
-279 NKKINRTIN
+279 TKKINRTIN

-297 INMIKF
+297 INMIRF

-310 NIKKNENIYKISSN
+310 NIKKNENMYKINSN

-337 NNLKIK
+337 ANLKIK
-343 EKEKDEINH
+343 EKDETSH

-360 LRTLLFSNINN
+360 LRTLLFSNIDNN
-371 NINNNDEKLYKKPL
+371 TNINNNVEKIYKKPL
-385 MKLLYITKETYLNKT
+385 LKSLYITKEIYLNKI

-418 QISLEENN
+418 QISLYEDNLINIDNN
-426 PINNEKIIKEKEYN
+426 IKEKDYN
-440 KKERND
+440 KKERNE
-446 NPTFGFEKIIIDEI
+446 NPAFGFEKILIDEI

-489 SQISEININK
+489 SQISEINNK
-499 NNNKDYNIASS
+499 KNKDYNIASS

-516 CVYDKKKILIVLLI
+516 CIYDKKKILIVLLL

-542 FNTLKNYWKNKIF
+542 FNTLKNYYKNKIF

>member
-1 MKKKSKKEIN
+1 MKKKSKREIN
-11 CIKVNLNTKIKNDN
+11 CIKVNLNTKIKCEN
-25 PKRLN
+25 PKKLN

-41 DSYHKHNNQNQKI
+41 DSYHKRNNQNQKI
-54 PKDSSTINKLTI
+54 SKDSSTINRLTI
-66 KNEFDIKKTHY
+66 KNEFELKNSHY
-77 KDNNINISL
+77 NVNNINISL

-98 NKEETKKIQRN
+98 KIEEMKKMQRN
-109 IISSRRIEYSKK
+109 IISSRRLEYSKK

-126 NIKRI
+126 NIKKI
-131 KNYKYDINKVII
+131 KQFKYDISKVIV
-143 IQKWVKGYLLRSFL
+143 IQKWVKGYLLRCFL

-180 KLNIFK
+180 KFSIFK
-186 KFKAYTFVNNKNI
+186 KLRAYIFTNNKNI
-199 NDNFIETKKYFSF
+199 SDNFIETKKYFSF

-241 ETPEIFENRNRG
+241 ETPEVFENRNRG

-265 SIRDLLMKNTDYDK
+265 SIRDLLMKNTDFDK
-279 NKKINRTIN
+279 TKKINRTIN
-288 PSNQNDKNE
+288 PSNQNEKNE
-297 INMIKF
+297 INMIRF

-310 NIKKNENIYKISSN
+310 NIKKNENMYKINSN

-337 NNLKIK
+337 ANLKIK
-343 EKEKDEINH
+343 EKDEMSH

-360 LRTLLFSNINN
+360 LRTLLFSNIDNN
-371 NINNNDEKLYKKPL
+371 TNINNNVEKIYKKPL
-385 MKLLYITKETYLNKT
+385 LKSLYITKEIYLNKIK
-400 NIINTSPKSE
+400 IINTSPKSE
-410 KLFLPKIY
+410 KVFLPKIY
-418 QISLEENN
+418 QISLYEDNLINIDNN
-426 PINNEKIIKEKEYN
+426 IKEKDYN
-440 KKERND
+440 KKERNE
-446 NPTFGFEKIIIDEI
+446 NPAFGFEKILIDEI

-489 SQISEININK
+489 SQISEINNK
-499 NNNKDYNIASS
+499 KNKDYNIASS

-516 CVYDKKKILIVLLI
+516 CIYDKKKILIVLLL

-542 FNTLKNYWKNKIF
+542 FNTLKNYYKNKIF

>member
-1 MKKKSKKEIN
+1 MKKKSKREIN
-11 CIKVNLNTKIKNDN
+11 CIKVNLNTKIKYEN
-25 PKRLN
+25 PKKLN

-41 DSYHKHNNQNQKI
+41 DSYHKRNNQNQKI
-54 PKDSSTINKLTI
+54 SKDSSTINRLTI
-66 KNEFDIKKTHY
+66 KNEFELKNSHY
-77 KDNNINISL
+77 NVNNINISL

-98 NKEETKKIQRN
+98 KIEEMKKMQRN
-109 IISSRRIEYSKK
+109 IISSRRLEYSKK

-126 NIKRI
+126 NIKKI
-131 KNYKYDINKVII
+131 KQFKYDISKVIV
-143 IQKWVKGYLLRSFL
+143 IQKWVKGYLLRCFL

-180 KLNIFK
+180 KFSIFK
-186 KFKAYTFVNNKNI
+186 KLRAYTFVNNKNI
-199 NDNFIETKKYFSF
+199 SDNFIETKKYFSF

-241 ETPEIFENRNRG
+241 ETPEVFENRNRG

-265 SIRDLLMKNTDYDK
+265 SIRDLLMKNTDFDK
-279 NKKINRTIN
+279 TKKINRTIN

-297 INMIKF
+297 INMIRF

-310 NIKKNENIYKISSN
+310 NIKKNENMYKINSN

-343 EKEKDEINH
+343 EKDEMSH

-360 LRTLLFSNINN
+360 LRTLLFSNIDNN
-371 NINNNDEKLYKKPL
+371 TNINNNVEKIYKKPL
-385 MKLLYITKETYLNKT
+385 LKSLYITKEIYLNKIK
-400 NIINTSPKSE
+400 IINTSPKSE

-418 QISLEENN
+418 QISLYEDNLINIDNN
-426 PINNEKIIKEKEYN
+426 IKEKDYN
-440 KKERND
+440 KKERNE
-446 NPTFGFEKIIIDEI
+446 NPAFGFEKILIDEI

-489 SQISEININK
+489 SQISEINNK
-499 NNNKDYNIASS
+499 KNKDYNIASS

-516 CVYDKKKILIVLLI
+516 CIYDKKKILIVLLL

-542 FNTLKNYWKNKIF
+542 FNTLKNYYKNKIF

>member
-1 MKKKSKKEIN
+1 MKKKSKREIN
-11 CIKVNLNTKIKNDN
+11 CIKVNLNTKIKYEN
-25 PKRLN
+25 PKKLN

-41 DSYHKHNNQNQKI
+41 DSYHKRNNQNQKI
-54 PKDSSTINKLTI
+54 SKDSSTINRLTI
-66 KNEFDIKKTHY
+66 KNEFELKKSHY
-77 KDNNINISL
+77 NVNNINISL

-98 NKEETKKIQRN
+98 KIEEMKKMQRN
-109 IISSRRIEYSKK
+109 IISSRRLEYSKK

-126 NIKRI
+126 NIKKI
-131 KNYKYDINKVII
+131 KQFKYDISKVIV
-143 IQKWVKGYLLRSFL
+143 IQKWVKGYLLRCFL

-168 EFVCHIHKYIFF
+168 EFICHIHKYIFF
-180 KLNIFK
+180 KFSIFK
-186 KFKAYTFVNNKNI
+186 KLRAYIFTNNKNI
-199 NDNFIETKKYFSF
+199 SDNFIETKKYFSF

-241 ETPEIFENRNRG
+241 ETPEVFENRNRG

-265 SIRDLLMKNTDYDK
+265 SIRDLLMKNTDFDK
-279 NKKINRTIN
+279 TKKINRTIN

-297 INMIKF
+297 INMIRF

-310 NIKKNENIYKISSN
+310 NIKKNENMYKINSN

-337 NNLKIK
+337 ANLKIK
-343 EKEKDEINH
+343 EKDEMSH

-360 LRTLLFSNINN
+360 LRTLLFSNIDNN
-371 NINNNDEKLYKKPL
+371 TNINNNVEKIYKKPL
-385 MKLLYITKETYLNKT
+385 LKSLYITKEIYLNKIK
-400 NIINTSPKSE
+400 IINTSPKSE

-418 QISLEENN
+418 QISLYEDNLINIDNN
-426 PINNEKIIKEKEYN
+426 IKEKDYN
-440 KKERND
+440 KKERNE
-446 NPTFGFEKIIIDEI
+446 NPAFGFEKILIDEI

-489 SQISEININK
+489 SQISEINNK
-499 NNNKDYNIASS
+499 KNKDYNIASS

-516 CVYDKKKILIVLLI
+516 CIYDKKKILIVLLL

-542 FNTLKNYWKNKIF
+542 FNTLKNYYKNKIF

>member
-1 MKKKSKKEIN
+1 MKKKSKREIN
-11 CIKVNLNTKIKNDN
+11 CIKVNLNTKIKCEN
-25 PKRLN
+25 PKKLN

-41 DSYHKHNNQNQKI
+41 DSYHKRNNQNQKI
-54 PKDSSTINKLTI
+54 SKDSSTINRLTI
-66 KNEFDIKKTHY
+66 KNEFELKNSHY
-77 KDNNINISL
+77 NVNNINISL

-98 NKEETKKIQRN
+98 KIEEMKKMQRN
-109 IISSRRIEYSKK
+109 IISSRRLEYSKK

-126 NIKRI
+126 NIKKI
-131 KNYKYDINKVII
+131 KQFKYDISKVIV
-143 IQKWVKGYLLRSFL
+143 IQKWVKGYLLRCFL

-180 KLNIFK
+180 KFSIFK
-186 KFKAYTFVNNKNI
+186 KLRAYIFTNNKNI
-199 NDNFIETKKYFSF
+199 SDNFIETKKYFSF

-241 ETPEIFENRNRG
+241 ETPEVFENRNRG

-265 SIRDLLMKNTDYDK
+265 SIRDLLMKNTDFDK
-279 NKKINRTIN
+279 TKKINRTIN

-297 INMIKF
+297 INMIRF

-310 NIKKNENIYKISSN
+310 NIKKNENMYKINSN

-337 NNLKIK
+337 ANLKIK
-343 EKEKDEINH
+343 EKDEMSH

-360 LRTLLFSNINN
+360 LRTLLFSNIDNN
-371 NINNNDEKLYKKPL
+371 TNINNNVEKIYKKPL
-385 MKLLYITKETYLNKT
+385 LKSLYITKEIYLNKIK
-400 NIINTSPKSE
+400 IINTSPKSE

-418 QISLEENN
+418 QISLYEDNLINIDNN
-426 PINNEKIIKEKEYN
+426 IKEKDYN
-440 KKERND
+440 KKERNE
-446 NPTFGFEKIIIDEI
+446 NPSFAFEKILIDEI

-489 SQISEININK
+489 SQISEINNK
-499 NNNKDYNIASS
+499 KNKDYNIASS

-516 CVYDKKKILIVLLI
+516 RIYDKKKILIVLLL

-542 FNTLKNYWKNKIF
+542 FNTLKNYYKNKIF

>member
-1 MKKKSKKEIN
+1 MKKKSKREIN
-11 CIKVNLNTKIKNDN
+11 CIKVNLNTKIKCEN
-25 PKRLN
+25 PKKLN

-41 DSYHKHNNQNQKI
+41 DSYHKRNNQNQKI
-54 PKDSSTINKLTI
+54 SKDSSTINRLTI
-66 KNEFDIKKTHY
+66 KNEFELKKSHY
-77 KDNNINISL
+77 NVNNINISL

-98 NKEETKKIQRN
+98 KIEEMKKMQRN
-109 IISSRRIEYSKK
+109 IISSRRLEYSKK

-126 NIKRI
+126 NVKKIKHF
-131 KNYKYDINKVII
+131 KYDINKVIV
-143 IQKWVKGYLLRSFL
+143 IQKWVKGYLLRCFL

-180 KLNIFK
+180 KFSIFK
-186 KFKAYTFVNNKNI
+186 KLRAYIFTNNKNI
-199 NDNFIETKKYFSF
+199 SDNFIETKKYFSF

-241 ETPEIFENRNRG
+241 ETPEVFENRNRG

-265 SIRDLLMKNTDYDK
+265 SIRDLLMKNTDFDK
-279 NKKINRTIN
+279 TKKINRTIN
-288 PSNQNDKNE
+288 PSNQKDKNE
-297 INMIKF
+297 INMIRF

-310 NIKKNENIYKISSN
+310 NIKKNENMYKINSN

-337 NNLKIK
+337 ANLKIK
-343 EKEKDEINH
+343 EKDETSH

-360 LRTLLFSNINN
+360 LRTLLFSNIDNN
-371 NINNNDEKLYKKPL
+371 TNINNNVEKIYKKPL
-385 MKLLYITKETYLNKT
+385 LKSLYITKEIYLNKI

-418 QISLEENN
+418 QISLYEDNLINIDNN
-426 PINNEKIIKEKEYN
+426 IKEKDYN
-440 KKERND
+440 KKERNE
-446 NPTFGFEKIIIDEI
+446 NPAFGFEKILIDEI

-489 SQISEININK
+489 SQISEINNK
-499 NNNKDYNIASS
+499 KNKDYNIASS

-516 CVYDKKKILIVLLI
+516 CIYDKKKILIVLLL

-542 FNTLKNYWKNKIF
+542 FNTLKNYYKNKIF

>member
-1 MKKKSKKEIN
+1 MKKKSKREIN
-11 CIKVNLNTKIKNDN
+11 CIKVNLNTKIKYEN
-25 PKRLN
+25 PKKLN

-41 DSYHKHNNQNQKI
+41 DSYHKRNNQNQKI
-54 PKDSSTINKLTI
+54 SKDSSTINRLTI
-66 KNEFDIKKTHY
+66 KNEFELKNYHY
-77 KDNNINISL
+77 NVNNINISL

-98 NKEETKKIQRN
+98 KIEEMKKMQRN
-109 IISSRRIEYSKK
+109 IISSRRLEYSKK

-126 NIKRI
+126 NIKKI
-131 KNYKYDINKVII
+131 KQFKYDISKVIV
-143 IQKWVKGYLLRSFL
+143 IQKWVKGYLLRCFL

-180 KLNIFK
+180 KFSIFK
-186 KFKAYTFVNNKNI
+186 KLRAYIFTNNKNI
-199 NDNFIETKKYFSF
+199 SDNFIETKKYFSF

-241 ETPEIFENRNRG
+241 ETPEVFENRNRG

-265 SIRDLLMKNTDYDK
+265 SIRDLLMKNTDFDK
-279 NKKINRTIN
+279 TKKINRTIN

-297 INMIKF
+297 INMIRF

-310 NIKKNENIYKISSN
+310 NIKKNENMYKINSN

-337 NNLKIK
+337 ANLKIK
-343 EKEKDEINH
+343 EKDETSH

-360 LRTLLFSNINN
+360 LRTLLFSNIDNN
-371 NINNNDEKLYKKPL
+371 TNINNNVEKIYKKPL
-385 MKLLYITKETYLNKT
+385 LKSLYITKEIYLNKI

-418 QISLEENN
+418 QISLYEDNLINIDNN
-426 PINNEKIIKEKEYN
+426 IKEKDYN
-440 KKERND
+440 KKERNE
-446 NPTFGFEKIIIDEI
+446 NPAFGFEKILIDEI

-489 SQISEININK
+489 SQISEINNK
-499 NNNKDYNIASS
+499 KNKDYNIASS

-516 CVYDKKKILIVLLI
+516 CIYDKKKILIVLLL

-542 FNTLKNYWKNKIF
+542 FNTLKNYYKNKIF

>member
-1 MKKKSKKEIN
+1 MKKKSKREIN
-11 CIKVNLNTKIKNDN
+11 CIKVNLNTKIKYEN
-25 PKRLN
+25 PKKLN

-41 DSYHKHNNQNQKI
+41 DSYHKRNNQNQKI
-54 PKDSSTINKLTI
+54 SKDSSTINRLTI
-66 KNEFDIKKTHY
+66 KNEFELKNSHY
-77 KDNNINISL
+77 NVNNINISL

-98 NKEETKKIQRN
+98 KIEEMKKMQRN
-109 IISSRRIEYSKK
+109 IISSRRLEYSKK

-126 NIKRI
+126 NIKKI
-131 KNYKYDINKVII
+131 KQFKYDISKVIV
-143 IQKWVKGYLLRSFL
+143 IQKWVKGYLLRCFL

-168 EFVCHIHKYIFF
+168 EFVCHLHKYIFF
-180 KLNIFK
+180 KFSIFK
-186 KFKAYTFVNNKNI
+186 KLRAYTFINNKNI
-199 NDNFIETKKYFSF
+199 SDNFIETKKYFSF

-241 ETPEIFENRNRG
+241 ETPEVFENRNRG

-265 SIRDLLMKNTDYDK
+265 SIRDLLMKNTDFDK
-279 NKKINRTIN
+279 TKKINRTIN

-297 INMIKF
+297 INMIRF

-310 NIKKNENIYKISSN
+310 NIKKNENMYKINSN

-337 NNLKIK
+337 ANLKIK
-343 EKEKDEINH
+343 EKDEMSH

-360 LRTLLFSNINN
+360 LRTLLFSNIDNN
-371 NINNNDEKLYKKPL
+371 TNINNNVEKIYKKPL
-385 MKLLYITKETYLNKT
+385 LKSLYITKEIYLNKI
-400 NIINTSPKSE
+400 NFINTSPKSE

-418 QISLEENN
+418 QISLYEDNLINIDNN
-426 PINNEKIIKEKEYN
+426 IKEKDYN
-440 KKERND
+440 KKERNE
-446 NPTFGFEKIIIDEI
+446 NPAFGFEKILIDEI

-489 SQISEININK
+489 SQISEINNK
-499 NNNKDYNIASS
+499 KNKDYNIASS

-516 CVYDKKKILIVLLI
+516 CIYDKKKILIVLLL

-542 FNTLKNYWKNKIF
+542 FNTLKNYYKNKIF

>member
-1 MKKKSKKEIN
+1 MKKKSKREIN
-11 CIKVNLNTKIKNDN
+11 CIKVNLNTKIKYEN
-25 PKRLN
+25 PKKLN

-41 DSYHKHNNQNQKI
+41 DSYHKRNNQNQKI
-54 PKDSSTINKLTI
+54 SKDSSTINRLTI
-66 KNEFDIKKTHY
+66 KNEFELKKSHY
-77 KDNNINISL
+77 NVNNINISL

-98 NKEETKKIQRN
+98 KIEEMKKMQRN
-109 IISSRRIEYSKK
+109 IISSRRLEYSKK

-126 NIKRI
+126 NIKKI
-131 KNYKYDINKVII
+131 KHFKYDINKVIV
-143 IQKWVKGYLLRSFL
+143 IQKWVKGYLLRCFL

-180 KLNIFK
+180 KFSIFK
-186 KFKAYTFVNNKNI
+186 KLRAYIFTNNKNI
-199 NDNFIETKKYFSF
+199 SDNFIETKKYFSF

-241 ETPEIFENRNRG
+241 ETPEVFENRNRG

-265 SIRDLLMKNTDYDK
+265 SIRDLLMKNTDFDK
-279 NKKINRTIN
+279 IKKINRTIN

-297 INMIKF
+297 INMIRF

-310 NIKKNENIYKISSN
+310 NIKKNENMYKINSN

-337 NNLKIK
+337 ANLKIK
-343 EKEKDEINH
+343 EKDEMSH

-360 LRTLLFSNINN
+360 LRTLLFSNIDNN
-371 NINNNDEKLYKKPL
+371 ANINNNVEKIYKKPL
-385 MKLLYITKETYLNKT
+385 LKSLYITKEIYLNKI

-418 QISLEENN
+418 QISLYEDNLINIDNN
-426 PINNEKIIKEKEYN
+426 IKEKDYN
-440 KKERND
+440 KKERNE
-446 NPTFGFEKIIIDEI
+446 NPAFGFEKILIDEI

-489 SQISEININK
+489 SQISEINNK
-499 NNNKDYNIASS
+499 KNKDYNIASS

-516 CVYDKKKILIVLLI
+516 CIYDKKKILIVLLL

-542 FNTLKNYWKNKIF
+542 FNTLKNYYKNKIF

>member
-1 MKKKSKKEIN
+1 MKKKSKREIN
-11 CIKVNLNTKIKNDN
+11 CIKVNLNTKIKYEN
-25 PKRLN
+25 PKKLN

-41 DSYHKHNNQNQKI
+41 DSYHKRNNQNQKI
-54 PKDSSTINKLTI
+54 SKDSSTINRLTI
-66 KNEFDIKKTHY
+66 KNEFELKKSHY
-77 KDNNINISL
+77 NVNNINISL

-98 NKEETKKIQRN
+98 KIEEMKKMQRN
-109 IISSRRIEYSKK
+109 IISSRRLEYSKK

-126 NIKRI
+126 NIKKI
-131 KNYKYDINKVII
+131 KQFKYDISKVIV
-143 IQKWVKGYLLRSFL
+143 IQKWVKGYLLRCFL

-180 KLNIFK
+180 KFSIFK
-186 KFKAYTFVNNKNI
+186 KLRAYTFVNNKNI
-199 NDNFIETKKYFSF
+199 SDNFIETKKYFSF

-241 ETPEIFENRNRG
+241 ETPEVFENRNRG

-265 SIRDLLMKNTDYDK
+265 SIRDLLMKNTDFDK
-279 NKKINRTIN
+279 TKKINRTIN

-297 INMIKF
+297 INMIRF

-310 NIKKNENIYKISSN
+310 NIKKNENMYKINSN

-337 NNLKIK
+337 ANLKIK
-343 EKEKDEINH
+343 EKDEMSH

-360 LRTLLFSNINN
+360 LRTLLFSNIDNN
-371 NINNNDEKLYKKPL
+371 TNINNNVEKIYKKPL
-385 MKLLYITKETYLNKT
+385 LKSLYITKEIYLNKI

-418 QISLEENN
+418 QISLYEDNLINIDNN
-426 PINNEKIIKEKEYN
+426 IKEKDYN
-440 KKERND
+440 KKERNE
-446 NPTFGFEKIIIDEI
+446 NPAFGFEKILIDEI

-489 SQISEININK
+489 SQISEINNK
-499 NNNKDYNIASS
+499 KNKDYNIASS

-516 CVYDKKKILIVLLI
+516 CIYDKKKILIVLLL

-542 FNTLKNYWKNKIF
+542 FNTLKNYYKNKIF

>member
-1 MKKKSKKEIN
+1 MKKKSKREIN
-11 CIKVNLNTKIKNDN
+11 CIKVNLNTKIKYEN
-25 PKRLN
+25 PKKLN

-41 DSYHKHNNQNQKI
+41 DSYHKRNNQNQKI
-54 PKDSSTINKLTI
+54 SKDSSTINRLTI
-66 KNEFDIKKTHY
+66 KNEFELKKSHY
-77 KDNNINISL
+77 NVNNINISL

-98 NKEETKKIQRN
+98 KIEEMKKMQRN
-109 IISSRRIEYSKK
+109 IISSRRLEYSKK

-126 NIKRI
+126 NIKKI
-131 KNYKYDINKVII
+131 KHFKYDINKVIV
-143 IQKWVKGYLLRSFL
+143 IQKWVKGYLLRCFL

-180 KLNIFK
+180 KFSIFK
-186 KFKAYTFVNNKNI
+186 KLRAYTFINNKNI
-199 NDNFIETKKYFSF
+199 SDNFIETKKYFSF

-241 ETPEIFENRNRG
+241 ETPEVFENRNRG

-265 SIRDLLMKNTDYDK
+265 SIRDLLMKNTDFDK
-279 NKKINRTIN
+279 TKKINRTIN

-297 INMIKF
+297 INMIRF

-310 NIKKNENIYKISSN
+310 NIKKNENMYKINSN

-337 NNLKIK
+337 ANLKIK
-343 EKEKDEINH
+343 EKDETSH

-360 LRTLLFSNINN
+360 LRTLLFSNIDNN
-371 NINNNDEKLYKKPL
+371 TNINNNVEKIYKKPL
-385 MKLLYITKETYLNKT
+385 LKSLYITKEIYLNKIK
-400 NIINTSPKSE
+400 IINTSPKSE

-418 QISLEENN
+418 QISLYEDNLINIDNN
-426 PINNEKIIKEKEYN
+426 IKEKDYN
-440 KKERND
+440 KKERNE
-446 NPTFGFEKIIIDEI
+446 NPAFGFEKILIDEI

-489 SQISEININK
+489 SQISEINNK
-499 NNNKDYNIASS
+499 KNKDYNIASS

-516 CVYDKKKILIVLLI
+516 CIYDKKKILIVLLL

-542 FNTLKNYWKNKIF
+542 FNTLKNYYKNKIF

>member
-1 MKKKSKKEIN
+1 MKKKSKREIN
-11 CIKVNLNTKIKNDN
+11 CIKVNLNTKIKYEN
-25 PKRLN
+25 PKKLN

-41 DSYHKHNNQNQKI
+41 DSYHKRNNQNQKI
-54 PKDSSTINKLTI
+54 SKDSSTINRLTI
-66 KNEFDIKKTHY
+66 KNEFELKKSHY
-77 KDNNINISL
+77 NVNNINISL

-98 NKEETKKIQRN
+98 KIEEMKKMQRN
-109 IISSRRIEYSKK
+109 IISSRRLEYSKK

-126 NIKRI
+126 NIKKI
-131 KNYKYDINKVII
+131 KQFKYDISKVIV
-143 IQKWVKGYLLRSFL
+143 IQKWVKGYLLRCFL

-180 KLNIFK
+180 KFSIFK
-186 KFKAYTFVNNKNI
+186 KLRAYTFVNNKNI
-199 NDNFIETKKYFSF
+199 SDNFIETKKYFSF

-241 ETPEIFENRNRG
+241 ETPEVFENRNRG

-265 SIRDLLMKNTDYDK
+265 SIRDLLMKNTDFDK
-279 NKKINRTIN
+279 IKKINRTIN

-297 INMIKF
+297 INMIRF

-310 NIKKNENIYKISSN
+310 NIKKNENMYKINSN

-337 NNLKIK
+337 ANLKIK
-343 EKEKDEINH
+343 EKDEMSH

-360 LRTLLFSNINN
+360 LRTLLFSNIDNN
-371 NINNNDEKLYKKPL
+371 TNINNNVEKIYKKPL
-385 MKLLYITKETYLNKT
+385 LKSLYITKEIYLNKIK
-400 NIINTSPKSE
+400 IINTSPKSE

-418 QISLEENN
+418 QISLYEDNLINIDNN
-426 PINNEKIIKEKEYN
+426 IKEKDYN
-440 KKERND
+440 KKERNE
-446 NPTFGFEKIIIDEI
+446 NPAFGFEKILIDEI

-489 SQISEININK
+489 SQISEINNK
-499 NNNKDYNIASS
+499 KNKDYNIASS

-516 CVYDKKKILIVLLI
+516 CIYDKKKILIVLLL

-542 FNTLKNYWKNKIF
+542 FNTLKNYYKNKIF

>member
-1 MKKKSKKEIN
+1 MKKKSKREIN
-11 CIKVNLNTKIKNDN
+11 CIKVNLNTKIKYEN
-25 PKRLN
+25 PKKLN

-41 DSYHKHNNQNQKI
+41 DSYHKRNNQNQKI
-54 PKDSSTINKLTI
+54 LKDSSTINRLTI
-66 KNEFDIKKTHY
+66 KNEFELKKSHY
-77 KDNNINISL
+77 NVNNINISL

-98 NKEETKKIQRN
+98 KIEEMKKMQRN
-109 IISSRRIEYSKK
+109 IISSRRLEYSKK

-126 NIKRI
+126 NIKKI
-131 KNYKYDINKVII
+131 KHFNYDISKVIV
-143 IQKWVKGYLLRSFL
+143 IQKWVKGYLLRCFL

-180 KLNIFK
+180 KFSIFK
-186 KFKAYTFVNNKNI
+186 KLRAYIFLNNKNI
-199 NDNFIETKKYFSF
+199 SDNFIETKKYFSF

-241 ETPEIFENRNRG
+241 ETPEVFENRNRG

-265 SIRDLLMKNTDYDK
+265 SIRDLLMKNTDFDK
-279 NKKINRTIN
+279 TKKINRTIN

-297 INMIKF
+297 INMIRF

-310 NIKKNENIYKISSN
+310 NIKKNENMYKINSN

-337 NNLKIK
+337 ANLKIK
-343 EKEKDEINH
+343 EKDEMSH

-360 LRTLLFSNINN
+360 LRTLLFSNIDNN
-371 NINNNDEKLYKKPL
+371 TNINNNVEKIYKKPL
-385 MKLLYITKETYLNKT
+385 LKSLYITKEIYLNKIK
-400 NIINTSPKSE
+400 IINTSPKSE

-418 QISLEENN
+418 QISLYEDNLINIDNN
-426 PINNEKIIKEKEYN
+426 IKEKDYN
-440 KKERND
+440 KKERNE
-446 NPTFGFEKIIIDEI
+446 NPAFGFEKILIDEI

-489 SQISEININK
+489 SQISEINNK
-499 NNNKDYNIASS
+499 KNKDYNIASS

-516 CVYDKKKILIVLLI
+516 CIYDKKKILIVLLL

-542 FNTLKNYWKNKIF
+542 FNTLKNYYKNKIF

>member
-1 MKKKSKKEIN
+1 MKKKSKREIN
-11 CIKVNLNTKIKNDN
+11 CIKVNLNTTIKCEN
-25 PKRLN
+25 PKKLN

-41 DSYHKHNNQNQKI
+41 DSYHKRNNQNQKI
-54 PKDSSTINKLTI
+54 LKDSSTINRLTI
-66 KNEFDIKKTHY
+66 KNEFELKNSHY
-77 KDNNINISL
+77 NVNNINISL

-98 NKEETKKIQRN
+98 KIEEMKKMQRN
-109 IISSRRIEYSKK
+109 IISSRRLEYSKK

-126 NIKRI
+126 NIKKI
-131 KNYKYDINKVII
+131 KQFKYDISKVIV
-143 IQKWVKGYLLRSFL
+143 IQKWVKGYLLRCFL

-180 KLNIFK
+180 KFSIFK
-186 KFKAYTFVNNKNI
+186 KLRAYIFT
-199 NDNFIETKKYFSF
+199 DNFIETKKYFSF

-241 ETPEIFENRNRG
+241 ETPEVFENRNRG

-265 SIRDLLMKNTDYDK
+265 SIRDLLMKNTDFDK
-279 NKKINRTIN
+279 TKKINRTIN

-297 INMIKF
+297 INMIRF

-310 NIKKNENIYKISSN
+310 NIKKNENMYKINSN

-337 NNLKIK
+337 ANLKIK
-343 EKEKDEINH
+343 EKDEMSH

-360 LRTLLFSNINN
+360 LRTLLFSNIDNN
-371 NINNNDEKLYKKPL
+371 TNINNNVEKIYKKPL
-385 MKLLYITKETYLNKT
+385 LKSLYITKEIYLNKI

-418 QISLEENN
+418 QISLYEDNLINIDNN
-426 PINNEKIIKEKEYN
+426 IKEKDYN
-440 KKERND
+440 KKERNE
-446 NPTFGFEKIIIDEI
+446 NPAFGFEKILIDEI

-489 SQISEININK
+489 SQISEINNK
-499 NNNKDYNIASS
+499 KNKDYNIASS

-516 CVYDKKKILIVLLI
+516 CIYDKKKILIVLLL

-542 FNTLKNYWKNKIF
+542 FNTLKNYYKNKIF